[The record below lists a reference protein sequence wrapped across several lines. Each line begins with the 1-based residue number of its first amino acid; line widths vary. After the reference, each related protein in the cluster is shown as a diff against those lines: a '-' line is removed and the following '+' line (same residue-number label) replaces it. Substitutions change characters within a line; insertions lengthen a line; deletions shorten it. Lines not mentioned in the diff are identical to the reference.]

1 MLGLIFY
8 QGLSNQLL
16 AQPIKTLEEDPA
28 AVFFKVSEQVSEL
41 EAKYLKSALQEKS
54 RRVFA
59 KLNEGKLKYLSEDYR
74 IASMLFLEI
83 VENDEYRRQL
93 GNSINE
99 AIFYLADSLY
109 HINHLRS
116 SKIYFEKVVTQTD
129 PRQSACIFGRLLQ
142 ISLDLKNAS
151 EAQKY
156 KQQALNA
163 IALSQDPNIAY
174 FLGKYSYEIGQY
186 DEARSLFARVQN
198 DSSVYP
204 QSIYFQAM
212 TYIQQKDYAKA
223 TQVLQSVLTLNLDD
237 LRGKRKLAIEQSEIV
252 DQTTASQPM
261 SAQGT
266 KSKTDLCHFR
276 SSQEQKTD
284 ETGWEMVKA
293 QAELSIARLYYEM
306 NELEKANQAYL
317 SIGTTSLL
325 FKEAIEESVWLA
337 IKNKKYD
344 TALQRLDILLISDPS
359 LLGQPQTRILQG
371 RLMSISNR
379 YSDAESLFEEI
390 NEKVLIL
397 KERYISP
404 ILIQA
409 KGQLAV
415 FFQQKLKDGNI
426 TLNLEALLP
435 KELREFAKSKLSNS
449 TARSLFVELAT
460 LQKDLD
466 ESQKD
471 IRLLEWALS
480 GTNQAER
487 FPLVHEGLLKTL
499 ELRSQLIDLHLQNNQ
514 RLAKQLP
521 TTLSEVAQKK
531 IKTLIDERDRL
542 LTIYQRLP
550 KTAFTFREQEASI
563 EKSYLIQELQSYRL
577 RLELQNLEAQFNAL
591 DQYLKDP
598 KAQEIGK
605 SLKLREKTSV
615 LEQIKKELPEVQKM
629 KEQVQALIDQSE
641 KSILR
646 VGLSDE
652 AYVKDDQIRKDLQKI
667 LVDEMQFY
675 VEQKLCTA
683 NDLNQYLFID
693 QKATRFENQ
702 AKTMVLQNTLDL
714 KNELEKEKNSVRIQQ
729 QKLSVL
735 QQQANQLAGQI
746 VSQAFYL
753 VLEQIDEL
761 ILENDA
767 ALLDVFWSKKNNVS
781 KDLEKEQGYRRA
793 HIDILN
799 HDMVD
804 TKQR

>member
-1 MLGLIFY
+1 
-8 QGLSNQLL
+8 
-16 AQPIKTLEEDPA
+16 
-28 AVFFKVSEQVSEL
+28 
-41 EAKYLKSALQEKS
+41 
-54 RRVFA
+54 
-59 KLNEGKLKYLSEDYR
+59 
-74 IASMLFLEI
+74 
-83 VENDEYRRQL
+83 
-93 GNSINE
+93 
-99 AIFYLADSLY
+99 
-109 HINHLRS
+109 
-116 SKIYFEKVVTQTD
+116 
-129 PRQSACIFGRLLQ
+129 
-142 ISLDLKNAS
+142 
-151 EAQKY
+151 
-156 KQQALNA
+156 
-163 IALSQDPNIAY
+163 
-174 FLGKYSYEIGQY
+174 
-186 DEARSLFARVQN
+186 
-198 DSSVYP
+198 
-204 QSIYFQAM
+204 
-212 TYIQQKDYAKA
+212 
-223 TQVLQSVLTLNLDD
+223 
-237 LRGKRKLAIEQSEIV
+237 
-252 DQTTASQPM
+252 
-261 SAQGT
+261 
-266 KSKTDLCHFR
+266 
-276 SSQEQKTD
+276 
-284 ETGWEMVKA
+284 
-293 QAELSIARLYYEM
+293 
-306 NELEKANQAYL
+306 
-317 SIGTTSLL
+317 L

-344 TALQRLDILLISDPS
+344 LALQRLDILLISDPN

-409 KGQLAV
+409 KGQLAG

-435 KELREFAKSKLSNS
+435 KELREFAKSKLSNN

-499 ELRSQLIDLHLQNNQ
+499 ELRSQLIDLHVQNNQ

-521 TTLSEVAQKK
+521 TTLSEAQQNK
-531 IKTLIDERDRL
+531 IKALIAERERL
-542 LTIYQRLP
+542 ITIYQRLP
-550 KTAFTFREQEASI
+550 KTAFTFREQESSI
-563 EKSYLIQELQSYRL
+563 EKAYLIQELQSYRL
-577 RLELQNLEAQFNAL
+577 KLELQNLEAQFNAL

-598 KAQEIGK
+598 KAQEMGK

-629 KEQVQALIDQSE
+629 KEQVQSLIDQSE

-652 AYVKDDQIRKDLQKI
+652 AYAKDDQIRKDLQKV

-683 NDLNQYLFID
+683 NDLSQYLFID

-702 AKTMVLQNTLDL
+702 AKTMILQNTLDL